1 MCNTPAS
8 DSRDGRQT
16 LSYRKTESGGRT
28 YTKIKE
34 LDTAGRTDE
43 IARMHGGANISE
55 VTRKS
60 ALEQIQGANKF
71 KENIDG

>member
-1 MCNTPAS
+1 
-8 DSRDGRQT
+8 
-16 LSYRKTESGGRT
+16 
-28 YTKIKE
+28 
-34 LDTAGRTDE
+34 
-43 IARMHGGANISE
+43 MHGGANISE

>member
-1 MCNTPAS
+1 MA
-8 DSRDGRQT
+8 DRHF
-16 LSYRKTESGGRT
+16 LIEKTESGGRT